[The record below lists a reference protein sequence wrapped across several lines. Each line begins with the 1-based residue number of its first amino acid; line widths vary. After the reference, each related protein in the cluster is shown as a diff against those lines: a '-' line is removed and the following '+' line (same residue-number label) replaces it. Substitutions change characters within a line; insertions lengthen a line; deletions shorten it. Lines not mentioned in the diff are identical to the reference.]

1 MNEDVKAGVAKMIN
15 QGAYYKP
22 AAMEDPMVLER

>member
-1 MNEDVKAGVAKMIN
+1 MSEDVKAGIAKMIC